1 MSLSMSTPISSL
13 QDRPSGLYYLYNFR
27 SALQWLRDRYADLLP
42 EAENRFIDEFGALP
56 LVSQALLVRLIMRKG
71 QHFRA
76 SRISYVEIGS
86 TERAV
91 GPLVSLQWIDPNPLL
106 NLDALFKLARRAEVA
121 EIFQELPSGISK
133 AKALEALRETQH
145 EARPFQEWRGSVAER
160 VYFVAVAPLCTRLRL
175 LFFGNFSQDWS
186 EFVLADLGV
195 YKYEAVR
202 FSTAS
207 RAFHCRQD
215 IDDFFALYECRRRLQ
230 EESSLED
237 VLAQLPAKNLGHEW
251 LESRRAKLI
260 FTIARQYERSG
271 ERDTALSLYSK
282 CNFPGARLRAIR
294 TLETAGRHN
303 EARELALAASASPES
318 AAEAQRLGR
327 IILRLERHLNF
338 PRRDVRRSARAER
351 IDLIVPRPLP
361 KRVEEVAREYLE
373 GLAAPVYY
381 VENTLVNSLFGLLC
395 WEAIFAPLSGAFF
408 HPFHFGPADLYS
420 PTFRSRRASLFDE
433 CLGRLDS
440 NEYQNSIRETFDLK
454 HGTQSPFVSWGLLSK
469 ELLDIALACLPPTH
483 LRGMFERLLGNLY
496 ENRSG
501 LPDLVQ
507 FWPKEHR
514 YRMIEVKGPGDRLQ
528 DNQQRWMQFCIQSQ
542 IPVAVCH
549 VRWV

>member
-1 MSLSMSTPISSL
+1 MSTPISSL
-13 QDRPSGLYYLYNFR
+13 QDRPSGLYYLFNFR

-42 EAENRFIDEFGALP
+42 EAESRFIEDFGALP

-86 TERAV
+86 IERAV
-91 GPLVSLQWIDPNPLL
+91 GPLVNLQWVDPNPVL
-106 NLDALFKLARRAEVA
+106 NLDELFKLARRDEVA
-121 EIFQELPSGISK
+121 EMFQYLPSGISK
-133 AKALEALRETQH
+133 AKALQAVRDSQH
-145 EARPFQEWRGSVAER
+145 EARPFQEWRGSAAER
-160 VYFVAVAPLCTRLRL
+160 VYFVAVTPLCTRLRL
-175 LFFGNFSQDWS
+175 LFFGNFRQDWT
-186 EFVLADLGV
+186 EFVLADLGI
-195 YKYEAVR
+195 YKYEAVG

-207 RAFHCRQD
+207 RAFHSRQD
-215 IDDFFALYECRRRLQ
+215 IEDFFALYECRRRLH
-230 EESSLED
+230 EESSLEE
-237 VLAQLPAKNLGHEW
+237 VLARLPAKNLSHEW
-251 LESRRAKLI
+251 LESRRAKLV

-271 ERDTALSLYSK
+271 EPETALKLYLK
-282 CNFPGARLRAIR
+282 CNYPGARLRAIR
-294 TLETAGRHN
+294 TLESAGRHN
-303 EARELALAASASPES
+303 EARELVLAASSAPES

-338 PRRDVRRSARAER
+338 PRREARRPARAER
-351 IDLIVPRPLP
+351 MDLIVPRPVQ
-361 KRVEEVAREYLE
+361 KRVEEVAREC
-373 GLAAPVYY
+373 LAALSAPVYY

-420 PTFRSRRASLFDE
+420 PTFRARRAGFFDE
-433 CLGRLDS
+433 CLGRLE
-440 NEYQNSIRETFDLK
+440 NNKYQNYVRETFDLK
-454 HGTQSPFVSWGLLSK
+454 YGTQSPFVSWGLLSK
-469 ELLDIALACLPPTH
+469 ELLDTALACLPPAH
-483 LRGMFERLLGNLY
+483 LRMMFERLLGNLY

-507 FWPKEHR
+507 FWPEENR

-528 DNQQRWMQFCIQSQ
+528 DNQQRWMEFCMQSQ

-549 VRWV
+549 VRWA